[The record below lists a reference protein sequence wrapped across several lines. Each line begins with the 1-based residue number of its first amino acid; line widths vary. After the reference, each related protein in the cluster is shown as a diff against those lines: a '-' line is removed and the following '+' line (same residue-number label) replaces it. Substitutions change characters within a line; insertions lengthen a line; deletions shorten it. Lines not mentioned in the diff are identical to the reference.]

1 MYIHPKWI
9 HFRSLSGNCPV
20 CGAPAHVGKS
30 IRNRQCYWLHDD
42 YFEYSFHDN
51 LQKITDAEMD
61 EMLNEARMMGINPK
75 APIGRSCNR
84 KPVICVETGTQYPT
98 IAAAAANIGRS
109 SASLSNA
116 IKRKGTCGGFH
127 WEFAT
132 VE

>member
-1 MYIHPKWI
+1 MYIYPKWI
-9 HFRSLSGNCPV
+9 HFRGLRGNCPV

-30 IRNRQCYWLHDD
+30 IRNKQCYWLHDD
-42 YFEYSFHDN
+42 FLEYSFHDN

-61 EMLNEARMMGINPK
+61 EMLNEARMMGIDPK

-98 IAAAAANIGRS
+98 IAAAASDIGRS
-109 SASLSNA
+109 SASLSTA

-132 VE
+132 IE

>member
-1 MYIHPKWI
+1 MYIYPKWI
-9 HFRSLSGNCPV
+9 HFRGLRSNCPI
-20 CGAPAHVGKS
+20 CGAPAHVGQS

-42 YFEYSFHDN
+42 YLESPFHDN

-61 EMLNEARMMGINPK
+61 EMINEARMMGIDPK
-75 APIGRSCNR
+75 ASIGCSCNR
-84 KPVICVETGTQYPT
+84 KPVICVETGVRYPT
-98 IAAAAANIGRS
+98 IASAAANIGRS